1 MLKMTR
7 QFFIPT
13 GLKAVNVNYTTDVT
27 TKTSGKLNA
36 VAPATSGLSTNV
48 SAIVTSEGTSELTE
62 LQCQHG
68 QQVGL

>member
-1 MLKMTR
+1 ML
-7 QFFIPT
+7 
-13 GLKAVNVNYTTDVT
+13 LL
-27 TKTSGKLNA
+27 KTSGKLNA

-48 SAIVTSEGTSELTE
+48 SAIVTSEGTSGAGNG